1 MKNLENEIAAIR
13 FGTELEYNNISRANA
28 ARAIHS
34 ITGGRIV
41 HEGGCYDKWVVIA
54 PDGRKWSAVFDSS
67 IGESRDESVRS
78 CAEIVTPV
86 LSFSDMD
93 TLQKIVRALRAA
105 GARATERGSQHVHIG
120 ARGYLNSRQIAN
132 LAKIFYRQESIIL
145 RAAGTYESRLGRWCR
160 PMDSRFIARLNAAR
174 FAANDAENDRKL
186 NSAWFDYSEYFRPD
200 HYDTNRYR
208 ALNLNN
214 LWRDSGTVEFRYFNA
229 STHAGHIKFNIM
241 FCLALAAMAKN
252 SRAASAGIRRE
263 YCAESGKYDLRV
275 FLLRMG
281 MIGEFWRNARAY
293 YLENIGGSAAWKHGR
308 PAGR

>member
-1 MKNLENEIAAIR
+1 MKKLDNEMAAIK
-13 FGTELEYNNISRANA
+13 FGTELEYNNISRDRA

-54 PDGRKWSAVFDSS
+54 PDGRKWAAVFDSS
-67 IGESRDESVRS
+67 IGESREESIES

-86 LSFSDMD
+86 LTWADMD
-93 TLQKIVRALRAA
+93 ILQNIVRALRAA
-105 GARATERGSQHVHIG
+105 GARATARGSQHVHIG

-145 RAAGTYESRLGRWCR
+145 RASGTYESRLGRWCR
-160 PMDSRFIARLNAAR
+160 PMDSSFITRLNAKK
-174 FAANDAENDRKL
+174 FSDNESENDKKL
-186 NSAWFDYSEYFRPD
+186 NSAWFDRAGYFRPD
-200 HYDTNRYR
+200 HYDYNRYR

-214 LWRDSGTVEFRYFNA
+214 LWRDSGTIEFRYFNA
-229 STHAGHIKFNIM
+229 TTHAGHIKFNIM

-263 YCAESGKYDLRV
+263 YRAESGKYDLRV

-281 MIGEFWRNARAY
+281 MIGDFWKNARAY
-293 YLENIGGSAAWKHGR
+293 YMANIGGSAAWKHGR